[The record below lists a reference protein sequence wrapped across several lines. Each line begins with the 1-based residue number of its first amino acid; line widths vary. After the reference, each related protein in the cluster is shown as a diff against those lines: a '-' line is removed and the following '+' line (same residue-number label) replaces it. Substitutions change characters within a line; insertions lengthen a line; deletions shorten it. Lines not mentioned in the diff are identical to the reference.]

1 MTGPAFRSFDHGCWN
16 ASVWPTREARTAG
29 SVVNRGL
36 GSFTQPG
43 VESNKVSSV
52 ATWAGPSSSLLDR
65 YGWVRSNQESM
76 DV

>member
-1 MTGPAFRSFDHGCWN
+1 MTGPAFWSFDHGCCN
-16 ASVWPTREARTAG
+16 ASVWPTREAGTAG

-43 VESNKVSSV
+43 VESNKASSV